1 MGHRKPK
8 SRKFA
13 NVRSENHAFFS
24 NLRKFATK
32 KSTGLA
38 GTLSSAWHLEWENA
52 EKEVLWRMTVDGVAG
67 GNSRVTFKC
76 PGCPGSDLGEARGHV
91 FWQCPVAAAVRST
104 IEAALLPRTQV
115 VCRSSI
121 WLCQAPKAV
130 HAGVWQVV
138 CMAAVSAM
146 HHGRR
151 QLWRLV
157 KEAEK
162 RRDATAAAAAAAAAR
177 RQQRTLLELWHI
189 KQQISLPAL
198 VAQAARYAVSDFWG
212 RLASFAALGQAPRSW
227 LAQVGASHPFLSMG
241 GRHVNLGAP
250 HNCSM
255 GGGNG
260 GVLQARNVAE
270 ALETALHVQTEQQHA
285 VGSPA
290 ADQARPV
297 ILGAQEGQCRR
308 HGQRLTAMW
317 EAVGVKVPSSQ
328 GATCTLVCTH
338 RVAPR
343 ARQCSLYDLCPGVCM
358 RPNEI
363 DAQSSAAIP

>member
-1 MGHRKPK
+1 MPGSRSGALNHRGCAATTDSGRLPQFHMAL
-8 SRKFA
+8 SGPQ
-13 NVRSENHAFFS
+13 FS
-24 NLRKFATK
+24 AR
-32 KSTGLA
+32 
-38 GTLSSAWHLEWENA
+38 W
-52 EKEVLWRMTVDGVAG
+52 GVAG
-67 GNSRVTFKC
+67 GVHGSGVAMV
-76 PGCPGSDLGEARGHV
+76 PGQRG
-91 FWQCPVAAAVRST
+91 RE
-104 IEAALLPRTQV
+104 EAA
-115 VCRSSI
+115 
-121 WLCQAPKAV
+121 
-130 HAGVWQVV
+130 
-138 CMAAVSAM
+138 
-146 HHGRR
+146 
-151 QLWRLV
+151 
-157 KEAEK
+157 
-162 RRDATAAAAAAAAAR
+162 RRDASAAAAAAAAAR

-358 RPNEI
+358 RPIEI